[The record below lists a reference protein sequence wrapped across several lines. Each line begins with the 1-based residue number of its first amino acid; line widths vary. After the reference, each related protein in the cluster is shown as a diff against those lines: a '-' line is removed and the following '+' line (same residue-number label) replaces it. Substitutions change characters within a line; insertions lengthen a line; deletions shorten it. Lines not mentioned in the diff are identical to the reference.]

1 MKTLTHEWLK
11 AASDDL
17 LTIEHIIDEEHLSS
31 IVAFHAEQTVE
42 KCFKAVLEECG
53 VEFPK
58 THDISRLYKL
68 LEGFHHFEI
77 DQEILLKVNEVYIDS
92 RYPGEFGLLPNGK
105 PTLADAREFYQFAK
119 NVYAIVSSALEKND
133 I

>member
-11 AASDDL
+11 AANDDL
-17 LTIEHIIDEEHLSS
+17 LTIEHIIDEEHLSN

-77 DQEILLKVNEVYIDS
+77 DQEILLKVMIVLPLDV
-92 RYPGEFGLLPNGK
+92 LLGQM
-105 PTLADAREFYQFAK
+105 TRGFIQLLSD
-119 NVYAIVSSALEKND
+119 
-133 I
+133 